1 MARYNGVA
9 ATHVDALPYSFTRFR
24 PLSGLMLRMLFL
36 LVAIAVAVPD
46 APAQIADVPKGSGFV
61 RYGEPRSGLFRVGAE
76 ITASRGACRAIRAM
90 VAVPLECPEQSVRI
104 VKEEFTPDVESVAYR
119 NLQGGARQML
129 ITVPRLAD
137 GATAR
142 AVVTFEV
149 TTRPILPPHDA
160 VTTGLSIPKRTPR
173 ELRKYVTVSP
183 FIQSR
188 DSKFRSWSR
197 ELLAEAGDDAND
209 WQRVEA
215 FYDAMLTK
223 IEYAEGVDK
232 SALESLRDE
241 QADCFGRSAVFIA
254 LCRAAD
260 VPARAVWVQDHCY
273 AEFYLEDKEG
283 EGAWFPAE
291 SAGTRAFGEMPL
303 ARTIM
308 QKGDNFRVPERP
320 GDRLFYASDFLVG
333 LPSPGGGKP
342 RVTYI
347 REPVN

>member
-1 MARYNGVA
+1 MFFA
-9 ATHVDALPYSFTRFR
+9 
-24 PLSGLMLRMLFL
+24 L
-36 LVAIAVAVPD
+36 LVTLVARD
-46 APAQIADVPKGSGFV
+46 APAQLAEADAGASAVQ
-61 RYGEPRSGLFRVGAE
+61 YGEPRAGRFRVGAE

-104 VKEEFTPDVESVAYR
+104 VKEEFSPDVESVSYR
-119 NLQGGARQML
+119 DLQGGARQML

-137 GATAR
+137 GATAT

-149 TTRPILPPHDA
+149 VTRPILPPSDA
-160 VTTGLSIPKRTPR
+160 VTAGLKIPRSTPR
-173 ELRKYVTVSP
+173 DLRKYVTVSP

-197 ELLAEAGDDAND
+197 ELLAGLTDEASD

-215 FYDAMLTK
+215 FYDAMLEK

-232 SALESLRDE
+232 SALETLRDG

-254 LCRAAD
+254 LCRAAG

-273 AEFYLEDKEG
+273 AEFYLEDEEG

-308 QKGDNFRVPERP
+308 QKGDNFRIPERP
-320 GDRLFYASDFLVG
+320 KDRLFYATDFLVG
-333 LPSPGGGKP
+333 LPMPGSGKP
-342 RVTYI
+342 SVKYI